1 MDGPVIA
8 LLKRTGGNSVDEI
21 VARVPEGPHI
31 ISAKL
36 EELDQNGYLTVM
48 GPKSVH
54 DFRHLV
60 DRVRATNGY
69 AGYTSDQ
76 QRVCVLKEI
85 LERDKD
91 FTRTTVRLSYAGMRQ
106 ALG

>member
-21 VARVPEGPHI
+21 VARVPEGPDL
-31 ISAKL
+31 ISARLAEL
-36 EELDQNGYLTVM
+36 EQQGYITVD
-48 GPKSVH
+48 GPKTVG
-54 DFRHLV
+54 DFNHLV
-60 DRVRATNGY
+60 ERVRRADGY

-85 LERDKD
+85 L
-91 FTRTTVRLSYAGMRQ
+91 
-106 ALG
+106 